1 VTMGRIDGR
10 AYGLA
15 AALTLVVS
23 VGAASALPVTRV
35 APVHAPFRGLHTYAQ
50 QLGRSAN
57 ALARASSASVGLGA
71 PYSWWS
77 WPDANPGYTQ
87 LSQPVAIERGTTPG
101 APFFW
106 SHQFHSQ
113 FGDGGYVGLQDG
125 SYPNRDK
132 IALFSVW
139 AADGARGGACAT
151 FSGEGSG
158 WSCRIDPYNWV
169 LGRKYGVGVRIAT
182 SGTSGAWYEAT
193 VTDTATGVAMSIG
206 QIHVPAGWGGL
217 QGWVSWTE
225 YFGAAPAACSALP
238 RARARFDLP
247 TANFAA
253 VHANGDTHT
262 IGTGDCGSQIK
273 DFPGGDEQIAPRVN
287 K

>member
-1 VTMGRIDGR
+1 MGRVDGR
-10 AYGLA
+10 VCALA
-15 AALTLVVS
+15 TALTFVVS
-23 VGAASALPVTRV
+23 VGVASASP
-35 APVHAPFRGLHTYAQ
+35 APRLAKVRAPFRGLHTYAQ
-50 QLGRSAN
+50 QLGRSAT
-57 ALARASSASVGLGA
+57 ATTSAASASVGLGG

-77 WPDANPGYTQ
+77 WPHANPGYSE
-87 LSQPVAIERGTTPG
+87 LSQSVVIERTSTSG
-101 APFFW
+101 ASYFW

-125 SYPNRDK
+125 SYPNHDK

-139 AADGARGGACAT
+139 SADAAQGRRCGT

-169 LGRKYGVGVRIAT
+169 PGRKYVLGVRIGS
-182 SGTSGAWYEAT
+182 SGTTGAWYEAT
-193 VTDTATGVAMSIG
+193 VTDTATGVALSIG
-206 QIHVPAGWGGL
+206 RIHVPAGWGGL

-225 YFGAAPAACSALP
+225 YFGAAPTTCATFP

-253 VHANGDTHT
+253 VHATGDTHA
-262 IGTGDCGSQIK
+262 IGTGDCTSQIK
-273 DFPGGDEQIAPRVN
+273 DFPGGDEQIAPGTG
-287 K
+287 KK